1 MAPSTVFPLTAV
13 VAASVLS
20 APCASASVVPNRGN
34 GSSRVSGQAKRSNK
48 ALQDQIAAGAG
59 GDVCDPAHHID
70 LPSPFEPS
78 PHAAIYLASAEI
90 KGIEKN
96 Q

>member
-1 MAPSTVFPLTAV
+1 MAAWCQTPQERVQPS
-13 VAASVLS
+13 
-20 APCASASVVPNRGN
+20 
-34 GSSRVSGQAKRSNK
+34 
-48 ALQDQIAAGAG
+48 AGAG
-59 GDVCDPAHHID
+59 REEEQSSATRSVVSQREPGPWGDVCDPAHLID

-78 PHAAIYLASAEI
+78 PLSAIYLASAEI